1 MSSVATYSF
10 SSELIEQQNT
20 INLLLCELDEKI
32 NSKQQTEDLKE
43 YVTDLIDKISG
54 NHDGIQ
60 GDLNSLLISFKSG
73 LITSDELEKMI
84 IQERDRSNFLM
95 SESMGMSKQ
104 MKFMFAQFEKLIQS
118 IDETDPV
125 ASNAIDNMNSNMH
138 SLLNAIDTLSEVVA
152 SPGNEVHSL
161 LESTNKFE
169 ARSFDDSPR
178 MSDPKRF
185 QGSRKSIN
193 KTVPNV
199 IEVPLT
205 APIHIKST
213 PSQYKPGVIVR
224 DDGIVRDDCIIS
236 VPINSK
242 SLDEKND
249 ASCQT
254 TLSNIDFIE
263 NLAVEIPE
271 PIERLLA
278 AENLLIAPPH
288 TPVKG
293 VERLKNGSSSKTTKR
308 PNSIKKKSN
317 TSRSTV
323 SSMLS
328 PSSRMKSAKESKKDE
343 NAEQEKNQREEQ
355 EREQEQEQQSE
366 AALSDLSHSAQ
377 IARIV
382 NTPPTDPIIVRHR
395 SQDRM
400 QSASSGLAVKPPNS
414 AGRRER
420 EVKVTSS
427 ITAGPGPELV
437 LGPGS
442 SSDLVTQSV
451 SLTQSAPLTHTIP
464 VTQSISATQSTPLS
478 QSTPVTQSKPVT
490 HFVPVTQLM
499 LVTQSAPLAQPV
511 PVTYTIPVAQ
521 SKPVTQSPVA
531 SSMSVALSVPVTR
544 TTPVT
549 QSALDLHALPMDVA
563 IEIEM
568 GSGEKKSVRAQESK
582 SEEDSA
588 VETGE
593 TKPVQSE
600 ISADEREVAQD
611 DVRHVRLPVDFSQ
624 VPSADFRLHLGGAV
638 GEGEEEGTDEEEYHV
653 LEDLSHMEL
662 ELNSDDEEEKPEE
675 IIKENLHDD
684 HSAGKRKTFPENR
697 ESEVIGHNRYVDRIT
712 KLLYVLKLVQ
722 CDC

>member
-161 LESTNKFE
+161 LQSTNKFE

-199 IEVPLT
+199 VEVPFIAL
-205 APIHIKST
+205 IHIKST
-213 PSQYKPGVIVR
+213 PSPYKPGLIVR
-224 DDGIVRDDCIIS
+224 DDGIVRDDCSIS
-236 VPINSK
+236 VPIISK
-242 SLDEKND
+242 SLDGKND

-254 TLSNIDFIE
+254 TLSNTDFLE
-263 NLAVEIPE
+263 NSAIEIPE
-271 PIERLLA
+271 PAEQLLA

-288 TPVKG
+288 IPLRG
-293 VERLKNGSSSKTTKR
+293 VERVKNGSSSKTTKR
-308 PNSIKKKSN
+308 PNPIKKKST
-317 TSRSTV
+317 TSRSSV
-323 SSMLS
+323 SSILS
-328 PSSRMKSAKESKKDE
+328 PNSRMKSTKESKKDE
-343 NAEQEKNQREEQ
+343 NAEQEINQKEEQ
-355 EREQEQEQQSE
+355 EREQEQQSE
-366 AALSDLSHSAQ
+366 AALSDLSHSAKMT
-377 IARIV
+377 RIV
-382 NTPPTDPIIVRHR
+382 NSPPTDPIIVRHR

-400 QSASSGLAVKPPNS
+400 QSASSGVAVKPPNS

-427 ITAGPGPELV
+427 ITAGPGPELDLCPE

-451 SLTQSAPLTHTIP
+451 PLTQLAPLTHTIP
-464 VTQSISATQSTPLS
+464 VTQSISATQSTPLT
-478 QSTPVTQSKPVT
+478 QSTPVNQSKPVT
-490 HFVPVTQLM
+490 HFVPVTQLIP
-499 LVTQSAPLAQPV
+499 VTQSAPLAQPV
-511 PVTYTIPVAQ
+511 LVTYAVPVAQ
-521 SKPVTQSPVA
+521 STPVTQSTVA
-531 SSMSVALSVPVTR
+531 SSISVALSVPLTR
-544 TTPVT
+544 TAPVT
-549 QSALDLHALPMDVA
+549 QSALDLNALTMDVE
-563 IEIEM
+563 IEIDL
-568 GSGEKKSVRAQESK
+568 GSGEKKSVRVQESK

-588 VETGE
+588 VKIGK

-600 ISADEREVAQD
+600 IRADESEVAQD
-611 DVRHVRLPVDFSQ
+611 DVKDARLPVDFSQ
-624 VPSADFRLHLGGAV
+624 VPSADCRLHLGGAV
-638 GEGEEEGTDEEEYHV
+638 GEEEEEEEGTDEEEYQI
-653 LEDLSHMEL
+653 LENLSNREL
-662 ELNSDDEEEKPEE
+662 ELNSNSDDEEVKLKKQIMEDVQE
-675 IIKENLHDD
+675 D
-684 HSAGKRKTFPENR
+684 HSAEKRQTFPENR
-697 ESEVIGHNRYVDRIT
+697 ESEAICHNRYVDMI
-712 KLLYVLKLVQ
+712 KK
-722 CDC
+722 